1 MPRKNQI
8 VLGKPVFTHLPD
20 PAGGVKMQTFI
31 PWRLVKRTVKKEIIT
46 PIDAPE
52 QFREEAG
59 DEQRERKAAEECA
72 L

>member
-8 VLGKPVFTHLPD
+8 VLGKPVLTHLPD

>member
-1 MPRKNQI
+1 MPKKNQI
-8 VLGKPVFTHLPD
+8 ILGKPVVTQLPD

-46 PIDAPE
+46 PLDAPE
-52 QFREEAG
+52 SFRMEAVM
-59 DEQRERKAAEECA
+59 ERQERKAAEECA